1 VPKHDRILVVRPDR
15 IGDVVLATPLIRALR
30 RTFPNSYLAALVQP
44 GTRDVLAN
52 NPNLDAILTDDP
64 DGADAGA
71 VGFWRQVSTL
81 RKHRFDTAMLLL
93 PTERL
98 AWMLFFAGIRTRFS
112 VGKKPYSV
120 LTFMKSVSRNKY
132 IPLRHEAD
140 YCLDMGRAIG
150 VDTDDLSV
158 EMFLTDDD
166 RESAWKRLVAAAS
179 EPLDGETLIGIHQG
193 SGRSAPNWR
202 VERYVELAAELLED
216 ETTHII
222 LTGGE
227 NERSQANRFESLDR
241 RRVTNLIGE
250 LSLRETASV
259 ISHLAV
265 LVSASTGPMHMAAAL
280 RVPTV
285 SLFCPI
291 SACSP
296 QLWGPQGN
304 RSEIVMPPEDYC
316 GNRCPG
322 DPHICEF
329 EGGISPPDVARA
341 VRLLLQQRIT

>member
-1 VPKHDRILVVRPDR
+1 MARHERILVVRPDR
-15 IGDVVLATPLIRALR
+15 IGDVVLATPLLRALR
-30 RTFPNSYLAALVQP
+30 QTFPSVYLGAMVQP
-44 GTRDVLAN
+44 GTKSILEN
-52 NPNLDAILTDDP
+52 NPHLDVILSDDP
-64 DGADAGA
+64 ATN
-71 VGFWRQVSTL
+71 GFWRQVGDL
-81 RKHRFDTAMLLL
+81 RRQRFDTAMLLL

-98 AWMLFFAGIRTRFS
+98 AWMLFFAGIPTRFS
-112 VGKKPYSV
+112 VGKKPYSA
-120 LTFMKSVSRNKY
+120 LTFMKSVSRKKY

-150 VDTDDLSV
+150 VNTDDLRV
-158 EMFLTDDD
+158 EMFLTEEE
-166 RESAWKRLVAAAS
+166 RNSGWLKLVARA
-179 EPLDGETLIGIHQG
+179 GESLADKTLVGIHQG

-202 VERYVELAAELLED
+202 TERYVQLTEEILED
-216 ETTHII
+216 PSLHIV

-227 NERSQANRFESLDR
+227 DERFLAGYFASLGLN
-241 RRVTNLIGE
+241 RVTNLIGD

-285 SLFCPI
+285 SMFCPI

-304 RSEIVMPPEDYC
+304 RSEIVMPPDDYC
-316 GNRCPG
+316 AQRCPG

-329 EGGISPPDVARA
+329 EGGIDPATVAEA
-341 VRLLLQQRIT
+341 VRSSLQQQVT